1 MRGKSVVGRQG
12 GGGGGGGRGDV
23 GEQALTDQ
31 LQVAERFS
39 NITRYEG
46 AQYQEEKSRSA
57 VSKRKSFREKFSGP
71 ARRLVEGPEVI
82 VICWHGRDSW

>member
-1 MRGKSVVGRQG
+1 MSRKSVVGRSG
-12 GGGGGGGRGDV
+12 GGGGGGDV
-23 GEQALTDQ
+23 GEQVITDH
-31 LQVAERFS
+31 LQVSERFS
-39 NITRYEG
+39 NITSYQG

-71 ARRLVEGPEVI
+71 ARRLVEEPEVI